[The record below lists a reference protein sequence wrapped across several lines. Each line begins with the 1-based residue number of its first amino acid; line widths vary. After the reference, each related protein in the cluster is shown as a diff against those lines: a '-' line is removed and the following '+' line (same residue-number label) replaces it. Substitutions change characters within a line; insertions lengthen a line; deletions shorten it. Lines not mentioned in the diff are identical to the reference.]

1 MAKFQTVRFLLCA
14 LFLFCGICAFAQ
26 RPLRQAGLEFEETT
40 WDFGEIR
47 EADGAVSH
55 QFNFIN
61 VSGKDVSFLLATGGC
76 SCTTISYDRSA
87 IPPGEASSVK
97 VTFDPA
103 GQPGQFHQVVQ
114 LVTSGDRQ
122 QYNLVIEGVV
132 AERERPVDQ
141 LYPYPLVTGLQVS
154 GLTARFGFVQQG
166 TSLVKRIGIANT
178 SDRPVEL
185 GYRLD
190 SPDPAIKVTVPD
202 RLESGQSGEVEIEF
216 APERGRLATL
226 GNGVAVYSRGEQP
239 GKSIALEGYSVS
251 TTQGSAQSPSL
262 RFQPTLLDFGTV
274 RPGKKAKASVTLFN
288 DGANPLVILKAELPE
303 GLIIKIKD
311 GTQIK
316 KGEKLKLD
324 AELTVPKGETRNGD
338 YRVRLFTNDPQRPVR
353 DVVCKMTI
361 KQ

>member
-1 MAKFQTVRFLLCA
+1 M
-14 LFLFCGICAFAQ
+14 AQ
-26 RPLRQAGLEFEETT
+26 RPLRQAGLTFEETT
-40 WDFGEIR
+40 WDFGQIK

-61 VSGKDVSFLLATGGC
+61 TSGKDVSFLLATGGC

-87 IPPGEASSVK
+87 IPAGGASSVK

-122 QYNLVIEGVV
+122 QYNLIIEGVV
-132 AERERPVDQ
+132 AERERPLDQ
-141 LYPYPLVTGLQVS
+141 LYPYPLVIGLQVS

-166 TSLVKRIGIANT
+166 TSLVKRVGIANT
-178 SDRPVEL
+178 SDQPVEL
-185 GYRLD
+185 DFRLD
-190 SPDPAIKVTVPD
+190 KPDPAIRVSVPQ
-202 RLESGQSGEVEIEF
+202 RLESGEEGEVEIEF
-216 APERGRLATL
+216 APERGRIATL
-226 GNGVAVYSRGEQP
+226 GNGVAVFPRGLQP

-251 TTQGSAQSPSL
+251 TTQGSAGSPSL

-288 DGANPLVILKAELPE
+288 DGAMPLVILKSELPE
-303 GLIIKIKD
+303 GLKVKVKEGAVINA
-311 GTQIK
+311 
-316 KGEKLKLD
+316 GEKMKLE
-324 AELTVPKGETRNGD
+324 AELTLPKGVTQSKD

-361 KQ
+361 K